1 MKKEIRVALADDHA
15 LLRQGMCSL
24 LQDAVNITVVA
35 SVGSGEE
42 AVNIANDIS
51 PDVFLMDI
59 VMRGMTGIESARWIK
74 EQNPQTKIILIS
86 GEVNKD
92 YISEGIKMGID
103 GYLPKDTDKETL
115 IDAINMVVGG
125 EKFFSPEIKA
135 LIFRDFYLKETEGK
149 GLPGKKSTVLSKR
162 EEEVLALI
170 AGGKDIKEVGE
181 HLFISPKTV
190 ETHKMHIQDKLGLKN
205 TAQLVRY
212 AIEKGLVHNGSI
224 GQ

>member
-24 LQDAVNITVVA
+24 LQEAANITVVA
-35 SVGSGEE
+35 AVGSGEE
-42 AVNIANDIS
+42 AVNIANDLS

-74 EQNPQTKIILIS
+74 DQNPQTKIILIS

-135 LIFRDFYLKETEGK
+135 LIFKDFYLKETEGK

-170 AGGKDIKEVGE
+170 AEGKNIKEVGE

-212 AIEKGLVHNGSI
+212 AIEKGLVQSGS
-224 GQ
+224 GGK